1 MSDKVRENRIR
12 RMAERQRAILQKSR
26 TRDPRASDYGG
37 FMLIDGDS
45 NCVLV
50 GNDPFPYSASLDRI
64 EEWLNTPILGD
75 ADFA

>member
-1 MSDKVRENRIR
+1 
-12 RMAERQRAILQKSR
+12 
-26 TRDPRASDYGG
+26 
-37 FMLIDGDS
+37 MLIDGDS